1 MTPANREKSYVPFEH
16 VAIYDEAQRAWDL
29 EMTANFMKQKKN
41 RPDFPYSEPHFL
53 LSSLDRH
60 KDWAL
65 FICLIGGGQE
75 INTGEAGIGGWI
87 ETLNRDF
94 AHWHVHISSRLTDKE
109 YAKGDALKLLQSH
122 PNLVTTDRL
131 HLAVSLRSFR
141 AEKLSLFVQQLLDK
155 KRAGASATLRELPNY
170 PIVLTRSVDRAKE
183 WLRKKARGNER
194 YGMIVSS
201 QAYRLRPLAIDV
213 RFKPDP
219 VHWFLADQS
228 DIRSSY
234 YLEDVVT
241 EFDIQGLELDYTCV
255 VWDGDFRSSGDHWG
269 TFSFRGNQWT
279 RIHKE
284 ERKMYLKNAYRVLL
298 TRARQG
304 MVIVVPE
311 GDAGDPTRLP
321 EFYNPTFN
329 YLRELGIPCL

>member
-1 MTPANREKSYVPFEH
+1 
-16 VAIYDEAQRAWDL
+16 
-29 EMTANFMKQKKN
+29 
-41 RPDFPYSEPHFL
+41 
-53 LSSLDRH
+53 
-60 KDWAL
+60 
-65 FICLIGGGQE
+65 
-75 INTGEAGIGGWI
+75 
-87 ETLNRDF
+87 
-94 AHWHVHISSRLTDKE
+94 LTDKE
-109 YAKGDALKLLQSH
+109 YAEGVSLDLLREH
-122 PNLVTTDRL
+122 PNVVTTDRL

-155 KRAGASATLRELPNY
+155 DSVAARCTLSELDKY
-170 PIVLTRSVDRAKE
+170 PIVITRSVDLAKR
-183 WLRKKARGNER
+183 WLKKQARGNER

-219 VHWFLADQS
+219 VHWFLADRS

-255 VWDGDFRSSGDHWG
+255 VWDGDFRCEGDHWG
-269 TFSFRGNQWT
+269 TYSFRGNKWV
-279 RIHKE
+279 RINKE

-311 GDAGDPTRLP
+311 GDVEDITRKP
-321 EFYNPTFN
+321 EYYDASYA
-329 YLRELGIPCL
+329 YLRDLGIKELHNEDV